1 MILFFYIIFFF
12 LNIFYPLYGQS
23 QQKSVWGKWSADCL
37 TWYFFFPF
45 LFFFQHSSEVSI
57 LFRDSSRIMPTLAPP
72 LAPPTMHWLH
82 EVSHGHAHCPES
94 MHHQSRHAIAG
105 WTHGR
110 MVTCLPPPLKG
121 LKSMC
126 HSSVTYQCFWQSDM
140 WHFAQFWDRILKFVH
155 VLIECNN
162 FPSVNITLNC
172 LPEVVW
178 HVIGLDV

>member
-1 MILFFYIIFFF
+1 MSACAETRYYTSWPRNLIFGGVIRRKCDDSFFLYYFFF
-12 LNIFYPLYGQS
+12 FNIFYPLYGQS

-37 TWYFFFPF
+37 TWYFFKYFFPF
-45 LFFFQHSSEVSI
+45 LVFFQHSSEVSI

-110 MVTCLPPPLKG
+110 MVTCLAIYDLFKRLEKHVPFVSYLPMFLAKWY
-121 LKSMC
+121 
-126 HSSVTYQCFWQSDM
+126 VTF
-140 WHFAQFWDRILKFVH
+140 RTIL
-155 VLIECNN
+155 
-162 FPSVNITLNC
+162 
-172 LPEVVW
+172 
-178 HVIGLDV
+178 G